1 MAKFIGEY
9 DCKLDPKGRIM
20 IPAGLRKQFDASWK
34 DRFVI
39 NRGFEKCLVLYPITE
54 WEKISEEINKLNQYV
69 KKNREFL
76 RYFYRGAT
84 EIELDG
90 NGRMLIPKRLQ
101 EYANIQKEVILFA
114 YGNKIEIWDKDT
126 YDSLLTDE
134 PEEFANL
141 AEQVMGNK
149 GNNDDDQE

>member
-20 IPAGLRKQFDASWK
+20 IPAGLRKQFGASWK

-149 GNNDDDQE
+149 GTNDDDQE